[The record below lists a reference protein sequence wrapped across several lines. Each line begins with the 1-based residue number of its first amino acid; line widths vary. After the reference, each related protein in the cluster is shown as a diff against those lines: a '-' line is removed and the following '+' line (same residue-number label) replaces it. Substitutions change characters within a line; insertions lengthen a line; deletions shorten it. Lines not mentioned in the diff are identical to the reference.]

1 MGRSIFFLV
10 HPIRCFSTPY
20 VHRSRSSRW
29 RFGLSRFIDCSINS
43 AEDRRISKSKLDEL
57 VLQYSLLTRGA
68 TRTFFLFAAQ
78 LFLII
83 EYQPPIKRV
92 IGCAS
97 LIWLIICIISSHSG
111 DSDGAV
117 SVLYLYNAWTVL
129 VLHTEYYS
137 SSKGSKPSKL
147 NVDLLLYSTYFI
159 PGGVYIERVL
169 RINVRLNSAILRS
182 SIRSTSSAHSQ
193 LPRMYDRYIPD
204 LQNTSEQIIRTLNK
218 RSEAIRCAFEG
229 FVSPL
234 MVH

>member
-1 MGRSIFFLV
+1 MFLYSV
-10 HPIRCFSTPY
+10 CTPVAVKY
-20 VHRSRSSRW
+20 VDGDSVYL
-29 RFGLSRFIDCSINS
+29 G
-43 AEDRRISKSKLDEL
+43 
-57 VLQYSLLTRGA
+57 LLTVHNKLCRGPGDFEVEIGWISF
-68 TRTFFLFAAQ
+68 TILFTYTWGNKDFFFLFAAQ

-159 PGGVYIERVL
+159 PGGVYRERVL

>member
-1 MGRSIFFLV
+1 MEI
-10 HPIRCFSTPY
+10 
-20 VHRSRSSRW
+20 
-29 RFGLSRFIDCSINS
+29 RFISVYWLFNKLCRGP
-43 AEDRRISKSKLDEL
+43 EDFEVEIGWISFTILFTYTWGNK
-57 VLQYSLLTRGA
+57 GFFF
-68 TRTFFLFAAQ
+68 FFLFAAQ

-83 EYQPPIKRV
+83 EYQPSIKRV

-111 DSDGAV
+111 DSGGAV
-117 SVLYLYNAWTVL
+117 SVLYLYDAWTVL
-129 VLHTEYYS
+129 LHTEYYS

-159 PGGVYIERVL
+159 PGGVYRERVL

-204 LQNTSEQIIRTLNK
+204 LQNTSEQITRTLNK
-218 RSEAIRCAFEG
+218 RSEAMRCVFEG

>member
-1 MGRSIFFLV
+1 MGQQ
-10 HPIRCFSTPY
+10 
-20 VHRSRSSRW
+20 
-29 RFGLSRFIDCSINS
+29 GL
-43 AEDRRISKSKLDEL
+43 
-57 VLQYSLLTRGA
+57 
-68 TRTFFLFAAQ
+68 FFLFAAQ

-117 SVLYLYNAWTVL
+117 SVLYLYSAWTVL
-129 VLHTEYYS
+129 VFHTEYYS

-159 PGGVYIERVL
+159 PGGVYRERVL

>member
-1 MGRSIFFLV
+1 MEI
-10 HPIRCFSTPY
+10 
-20 VHRSRSSRW
+20 
-29 RFGLSRFIDCSINS
+29 RFISVYWLFNKLCRGPGDFEVEIGW
-43 AEDRRISKSKLDEL
+43 ISFTILFTYTWGNKDF
-57 VLQYSLLTRGA
+57 
-68 TRTFFLFAAQ
+68 FFLFAAQ

-159 PGGVYIERVL
+159 PGGVYRERVL